1 MEEIGQILKSIGFPI
16 RVLSCTDKAAA
27 DIYKSSRSTIVVRA
41 MREFIKNHNLEEKT
55 GIKI

>member
-27 DIYKSSRSTIVVRA
+27 DIYKSSRSALVVRA
-41 MREFIKNHNLEEKT
+41 MRNLSKT
-55 GIKI
+55 TIQKKKQE